1 MSESAPMDPDA
12 SFVLLDSFSSLQASV
27 DCLDSFD
34 SLDLEESGDQA
45 RNGAESVSIEIMDSF
60 SSVNTFLADG
70 GIVDDN
76 CCIANA
82 DSNFQDV
89 DKSSSY
95 LRVTSTPRRTMQ
107 LIDTSTATRGDKAK
121 YMEGSPA

>member
-1 MSESAPMDPDA
+1 M
-12 SFVLLDSFSSLQASV
+12 LLASFSSLQASL

-60 SSVNTFLADG
+60 SSANTSFLADR

-82 DSNFQDV
+82 DSNFQDM

-107 LIDTSTATRGDKAK
+107 LIQDTSTATRGDKAK